1 MECRKPD
8 DLSHQRM
15 KEKGG
20 VMKRFG
26 TQILAGFLV
35 SVTVCLSL
43 PAFCWGGGLDLEVP
57 FVDPENLRAVERV
70 FPSKPGDLFV
80 QLKNGLTV
88 LIREAHS
95 SKVVSIQV
103 LVKTGSIHEDRYLN
117 GGLSHYLEHV
127 VSGGTTTRFSEDE
140 AKRMLQTMGGASNA
154 YTSYDRTVYFIN
166 TTSSHYKQ
174 ALSLLMAYVTECTID
189 IREFER
195 EREVIQQEMRLADNN
210 PDSQLWQIFTKTA
223 YQVHPIRHPIIG
235 YENVF
240 VRISRDQLQDY
251 YKSRYVPQNM
261 VLGIVGDIDPQK
273 TLGEVI
279 RLAGDL
285 KRDFEKPVYVPKE
298 PPQVGPR
305 WVEKRFASA
314 RLTSMNL
321 GFPSV
326 TLRHDDL
333 YPLDVLAIILGRGRT
348 ARLYRRLKDQDK
360 LVLSVSVF
368 NWTPSFARGTFII
381 AMSLDGANQ
390 KKAMESLW
398 EEIEDVQKH
407 RVRRKE
413 LEKAKKQVTADHIF
427 GNQSADDMA
436 SSLVTS
442 YAATGDPYFDEQY
455 VAEIQKVTR
464 EDILRVARHYLNRNR
479 TTVAVITPADE
490 PGSEEKAKIAE
501 PVKESTVTKRVLPN
515 GMVLLTKPERS
526 VPIVSMQLF
535 GKGGLRFEPPG
546 KPGLSGFTFN
556 LLTKGTKGR
565 SKTEIAQAMEE
576 IGGRITSGSGRN
588 TFFVSVTVLKDDLE
602 KGLDILGD
610 VMTHPSFPPEE
621 IEKQRKDTLLAIRG
635 ADESWE
641 WEVERLFLESYY
653 RGHPYENDI
662 LGTEASVRSFTREEI
677 LAIYQNLVVG
687 DNAVLAVFGDI
698 DEESIED
705 DVLAAFHD
713 LKSGYVE
720 DLERGDETPRLVRDN
735 RVEKSTDKVSA
746 AIFVGYEGVSMSH
759 RDRPVMDVI
768 DAVVSGIGYPS
779 GWLHESLRGGTTSLV
794 YFVHA
799 FPRYGVDAGHFGIIT
814 QTTMGNYEEV
824 LGVIFEKIK
833 RLQEHGVSDGELERG
848 KDMVI
853 TMHELEREATSARA
867 YEAALWEILG
877 LGFDWG
883 ERYPELI
890 RAVDGEDVLR
900 VARKY
905 FRHHLIASTI
915 PKEPVEGVIPPEQR
929 ERMHVH

>member
-1 MECRKPD
+1 
-8 DLSHQRM
+8 
-15 KEKGG
+15 
-20 VMKRFG
+20 MKRSG
-26 TQILAGFLV
+26 RQILAGFPV
-35 SVTVCLSL
+35 SITVCLSL
-43 PAFCWGGGLDLEVP
+43 AAFCWGGGLDREVP

-70 FPSKPGDLFV
+70 FPSTPGDLFV
-80 QLKNGLTV
+80 QLRNGLTV
-88 LIREAHS
+88 LVREAHA
-95 SKVVSIQV
+95 SKVVSVQV

-117 GGLSHYLEHV
+117 AGISHYLEHL

-140 AKRMLQTMGGASNA
+140 AKRMVQAMGGASNA

-174 ALSLLMAYVTECTID
+174 ALNLLMAYVTECTID
-189 IREFER
+189 VREFER

-210 PDSQLWQIFTKTA
+210 PDRQLWKIFTKTA

-240 VRISRDQLQDY
+240 VRIRRDQLQDY

-261 VLGIVGDIDPQK
+261 VIGIVGDIDPQK
-273 TLGEVI
+273 ALGEVI

-285 KRDFEKPVYVPKE
+285 KRGFQKPVYVPRE

-314 RLTSMNL
+314 RLTSMNV

-333 YPLDVLAIILGRGRT
+333 YALDVLAIILGRGRT
-348 ARLYRRLKDQDK
+348 GRLYRRLKDQDK
-360 LVLSVSVF
+360 LVLSVGAF
-368 NWTPSFARGTFII
+368 NWTPSFARGTFVVT
-381 AMSLDGANQ
+381 MTLDGANQ
-390 KKAMESLW
+390 EEAMKSLW
-398 EEIEDVQKH
+398 DEIEDVQKH
-407 RVRRKE
+407 RIRRKE

-479 TTVAVITPADE
+479 TTVAVITPSDE
-490 PGSEEKAKIAE
+490 PGPKEKTRIAE
-501 PVKESTVTKRVLPN
+501 PTEQSTVTKRILPN

-526 VPIVSMQLF
+526 LPIVSMQFF
-535 GKGGLRFEPPG
+535 GKGGLRFEPPD
-546 KPGLSGFTFN
+546 KPGLSRFTFE

-565 SKTEIAQAMEE
+565 SKTAIAQAMEE
-576 IGGRITSGSGRN
+576 MGGRMASGSGRN
-588 TFFVSVTVLKDDLE
+588 TFFVSVTVLRDDFE

-610 VMTHPSFPPEE
+610 VLTHPSFPPEE

-662 LGTEASVRSFTREEI
+662 LGTEASVRSFTREDI
-677 LAIYQNLVVG
+677 LALYQNLVVG
-687 DNAVLAVFGDI
+687 KNGVLAVFGDI
-698 DEESIED
+698 DEESIEN

-713 LKSGYVE
+713 LKSGSAE
-720 DLERGDETPRLVRDN
+720 DLQREEEAPRLVRDK

-746 AIFVGYEGVSMSH
+746 AIFVGYEGVSLSDK
-759 RDRPVMDVI
+759 DRPVMDVI
-768 DAVVSGIGYPS
+768 DAIISGIGYPS

-799 FPRYGVDAGHFGIIT
+799 FPRYGIDTGHFGIIT

-824 LGVIFEKIK
+824 LNVIFQKIG
-833 RLQEHGVSDGELERG
+833 RLREHGVSDEELQRG

-853 TMHELEREATSARA
+853 TMHELGRETTSARG

-877 LGFDWG
+877 LGFDWN

-890 RAVDGEDVLR
+890 HAVDEEDVHR

-905 FRHHLIASTI
+905 FNHHLIASTI
-915 PKEPVEGVIPPEQR
+915 PEEPVEGVIPPEQQ